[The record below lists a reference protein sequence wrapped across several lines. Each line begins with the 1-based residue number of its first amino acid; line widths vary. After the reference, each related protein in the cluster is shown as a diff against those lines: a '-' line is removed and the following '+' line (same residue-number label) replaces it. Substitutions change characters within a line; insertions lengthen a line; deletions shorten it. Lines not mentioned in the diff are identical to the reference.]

1 MISAHGGSNEEST
14 PLLPL
19 PEKPSGTVYFRQFA
33 KQTRRFLAR
42 AVAPISPVF
51 TKNTFKT
58 ALTFQAAILVSLSSV
73 AEQWFESSAYLLVM
87 AVLYFH
93 PARTVGAMVEAL
105 LCSVVGLAVGFV
117 IAKGCTGV
125 AMVYQEEEKNEIEAH
140 AIAMSVL
147 FSVTFVVAFIRAK
160 YNVSR
165 PAIGTACTLTHLLTF
180 LSITKISSDESLHEL
195 PAKINRTAS
204 ALLCGTLISCL
215 GCCVIRPQTA
225 SSVIREQMS
234 EGFYNLRKFF
244 GTLSQTFSLIS
255 EVAPIPAQDP
265 DALHLHIGDDPRPV
279 RRHDSDVSLPA
290 VNLDATHAALGDL
303 LEINRA
309 MLLRLATSRD
319 SIVFEPVT
327 SLSTHRKTWA
337 PIFTSFERLSQ
348 HLAGLQTSITKVDK
362 IIMQDADNAVLVE
375 FITNMGGSLR
385 QLVVI
390 CKQSLALLENLFAA
404 PVQNAHDAE
413 VLLPALKNLFEQL
426 GASLDAFDENQ
437 RTVLLKLLH
446 NVHEDVFL
454 MFFFVFELME
464 FVKELMRLVSAI
476 EVLKR
481 DVIERRQV
489 GRLRWLLRGV
499 RFYPAEDH
507 SPRTAAT
514 TLLQQRRA
522 RKPLAGSVRRERLS
536 RAITV
541 ANLDFGC
548 DSQRPKREGWGEFA
562 WRALVMISGFEGRFA
577 LKTAMTV
584 ALLSLPAFLD
594 VTEDIFQ
601 DFRMHWALNT
611 FVMVMT
617 PSVGGT
623 NAAGV
628 WRLLGTF
635 AGAAAAILA
644 GILFPGNPVGL
655 FCAAAVVC
663 FPAAYIWL
671 ETRYP
676 LMGQVSLISFT
687 IIIFNDFSGA
697 IDPNTGEWYSILSV
711 ALRRGA
717 AVASGCLVGMLVSRF
732 VWPFTARKALRLGL
746 ADAILDIGILYARL
760 TGLFVSDREVGM
772 ADQAEFME
780 DEMELRMELAT
791 LGALMQDAE
800 HEPRLRGRFP
810 VQKYARIVRGCEQIL
825 NQFVSMRAGM
835 TSAGFDHIRASFVT
849 PVRAQRA
856 HMISEI
862 MLYFHLISGALIL
875 RRPLPPR
882 FPDARAARAALVA
895 AIRALPIME
904 PRAVGKAKDPAAYY
918 YCAFVSSMDDI
929 VTELEA
935 LGEVCVELFGRVV
948 IGEWEWEDR
957 RRGRWGD
964 GDRGYDLF

>member
-1 MISAHGGSNEEST
+1 MIPADDIDTLEERA
-14 PLLPL
+14 PLLPRSR
-19 PEKPSGTVYFRQFA
+19 KPWQCARGTRHFL
-33 KQTRRFLAR
+33 TRALGP
-42 AVAPISPVF
+42 VTLVF
-51 TKNTFKT
+51 TKNTIKT
-58 ALTFQAAILVSLSSV
+58 ALTFLAAILVSLSSV
-73 AEQWFESSAYLLVM
+73 GEQWLEGSAYLLAM

-105 LCSVVGLAVGFV
+105 FCSVIGLGVGYA
-117 IAKGCTGV
+117 IAKGCTAV
-125 AMVYQEEEKNEIEAH
+125 AVIYQEDEKNEIEAH

-147 FSVTFVVAFIRAK
+147 FVVTFVVAFIRAK

-195 PAKINRTAS
+195 PAKINRTAA

-255 EVAPIPAQDP
+255 EAAPIPAQDP
-265 DALHLHIGDDPRPV
+265 NALHLQIEQDLRPI
-279 RRHDSDVSLPA
+279 RRQDSDSSLLPDA
-290 VNLDATHAALGDL
+290 NLEATHAALGDL
-303 LEINRA
+303 LETNRA

-327 SLSTHRKTWA
+327 SLSTHRKTWV

-426 GASLDAFDENQ
+426 GAALDAFDENQ

-481 DVIERRQV
+481 DVIERRRM
-489 GRLRWLLRGV
+489 GRLRWLLRSISFGQATDPV
-499 RFYPAEDH
+499 PGA
-507 SPRTAAT
+507 AAT

-522 RKPLAGSVRRERLS
+522 RKPLPGSVRRERLS

-548 DSQRPKREGWGEFA
+548 DGHRPKRDGWGELA
-562 WRALVMISGFEGRFA
+562 WKAFIEISGFEGRFA
-577 LKTAMTV
+577 FKTAMTV

-623 NAAGV
+623 NVAGF

-635 AGAAAAILA
+635 AGAAAAVLA
-644 GILFPGNPVGL
+644 GTLFPGNPIGL
-655 FCAAAVVC
+655 FCAAAVFC
-663 FPAAYIWL
+663 FPAAYMWL

-697 IDPNTGEWYSILSV
+697 IDPETGEWYSILSV

-760 TGLFVSDREVGM
+760 AGLFVSEREIGR

-780 DEMELRMELAT
+780 DEMELRMELAR
-791 LGALMQDAE
+791 LGALMKDAE

-810 VQKYARIVRGCEQIL
+810 VEKYARIVRGCEQIL

-835 TSAGFDHIRASFVT
+835 TSSGFDHVRASFVK
-849 PVRAQRA
+849 PVRSQRA
-856 HMISEI
+856 QMISEI
-862 MLYFHLISGALIL
+862 LLYFHLISGALIL

-929 VTELEA
+929 VSELEA

-948 IGEWEWEDR
+948 IGQWEWENDWR
-957 RRGRWGD
+957 SAWGD
-964 GDRGYDLF
+964 GD